1 MMSAEL
7 SVLPV
12 AKITTASISISPG
25 AVILVPG
32 GTGFL
37 GSHLCTRLVK
47 MGHKVVAIDNLSTGR
62 VQNVVHL
69 METGLFTLIE
79 HDVIQPINFSGHVDA
94 IFNMACPA
102 SPPKYQIDPVH
113 TFRTSVDGARNLLE
127 LARQKGARIL
137 QASTSEVYGDPERS
151 PQSESYCGSVNT
163 FGPRACYD
171 EGKRG
176 AETLFYEYGARFG
189 VDARIARI
197 FNTYG
202 PRMNAQDGR
211 VVSNFVVQAL
221 SRQDI
226 TIYGTGMQTRSFC
239 YVDDLIDGLLRLMT
253 LDVMDKGPVN
263 LGNPKEFTILELASL
278 VLSKTAS
285 SSRLRFLDALQD
297 DPRQRRPDITR
308 ARTLLD
314 WQPSIS
320 LNHGLDQIIEYF
332 ASELGQ
338 QPVRSAS

>member
-12 AKITTASISISPG
+12 AKSTTASISISPG

-32 GTGFL
+32 GAGFL

-137 QASTSEVYGDPERS
+137 QASTSEVYGDPEQS